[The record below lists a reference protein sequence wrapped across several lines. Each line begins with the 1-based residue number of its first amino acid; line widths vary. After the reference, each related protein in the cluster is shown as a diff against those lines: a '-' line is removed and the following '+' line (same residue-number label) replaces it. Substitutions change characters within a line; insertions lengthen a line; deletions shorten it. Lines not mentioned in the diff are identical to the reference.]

1 MKVFVSWSGGKDC
14 MLALHRIKKEGM
26 HDIHC
31 LVNMCDK
38 ATPRSRSHGISN
50 RLIGEQAFAMGI
62 PVIQPVSGFD
72 DYELV
77 FKSAINQ
84 LKAQGVKGGVFGDI
98 YLQEHRDWIERV
110 CAETEIEPIFPL
122 WGNST
127 ADLLQEFVNEGFK
140 ARLVAVNQQHLTQN
154 WLGRNIDQQ
163 FVNDILELPGL
174 DPCAE
179 NGEYHSFVFDGP
191 AFVTPVVFQER
202 TSYVAH
208 NHWFL
213 ELE

>member
-38 ATPRSRSHGISN
+38 TTPRSRSHGISN
-50 RLIGEQAFAMGI
+50 RLIREQAFAMGI

-72 DYELV
+72 DYEEV

-84 LKAQGVKGGVFGDI
+84 LKTQGVKGGVFGDI
-98 YLQEHRDWIERV
+98 YLQVHRDWIERV

-122 WGNST
+122 WKNNT
-127 ADLLQEFVNEGFK
+127 TELLKEFVTGGFNAK
-140 ARLVAVNQQHLTQN
+140 LVAVNQQHLTKD
-154 WLGRNIDQQ
+154 WLGRNIDHE
-163 FVNDILELPGL
+163 FVKDILGFPNL

-191 AFVTPVVFQER
+191 TFVTPVVIQEG
-202 TSYVAH
+202 TSYEAH

>member
-14 MLALHRIKKEGM
+14 MLALHRIKKGPL

-31 LVNMCDK
+31 LVNMCDMD
-38 ATPRSRSHGISN
+38 TPRSRSHGISN
-50 RLIGEQAFAMGI
+50 RLIRQQAFAMAI

-72 DYELV
+72 DYEKV
-77 FKSAINQ
+77 FKSAIIQ

-110 CAETEIEPIFPL
+110 CAETEIEPMFPL
-122 WGNST
+122 WKNNTS
-127 ADLLQEFVNEGFK
+127 DLLNEFVNEGFK
-140 ARLVAVNQQHLTQN
+140 AKLVAVNQQHLTQN
-154 WLGRNIDQQ
+154 WLGRNIDRE
-163 FVNDILELPGL
+163 FVNDILKLPHL

-191 AFVTPVVFQER
+191 VFAMPVVTQEK
-202 TSYVAH
+202 TSYEAH